1 MRPVL
6 KGKNWVRNRGGRLFA
21 IVLFLLLPW
30 AGCRKKES
38 TDGPLLVSAASD
50 LTEAF
55 DEIGRLFTGQ
65 TGVEIRFNF
74 GSTGQLAQQIE
85 LGAPVDIFAA
95 ASLDNLDEL
104 ERKGRLL
111 AETRRLY
118 AIGQLA
124 IWQQRDQPVPI
135 RALGDLR
142 QTKSG
147 QPFRLERLAIA
158 NPEHAPYGKAAR
170 EALINSGLWDE
181 VQPRLVIG
189 ENVRQAR
196 QYAESGDVG
205 VAIIARSLC
214 GKSGTDEVT
223 AGRCN
228 PVPTAL
234 HQPLQQ
240 GMAIVSGSRHFT
252 AARQFIDL
260 VTGEEGRA
268 ILTRYGFE
276 LPPQPSTGKSP

>member
-1 MRPVL
+1 MRRLVKGDNQASRKGAGRVL
-6 KGKNWVRNRGGRLFA
+6 A
-21 IVLFLLLPW
+21 LLLLLIPLG
-30 AGCRKKES
+30 ACRES
-38 TDGPLLVSAASD
+38 APASGPLLISAASD

-55 DEIGRLFTGQ
+55 DEIGRLFTAR
-65 TGVEIRFNF
+65 TGIAVRFNF

-95 ASLDNLDEL
+95 ASLDYLDEL
-104 ERKGRLL
+104 ERKGHLL

-124 IWQQRDQPVPI
+124 IWQRSDQGVVI
-135 RALGDLR
+135 RSLGDLR
-142 QTKSG
+142 QTQSG
-147 QPFRLERLAIA
+147 RPLSWERMAIA

-170 EALINSGLWDE
+170 EALLSSGLWNE

-205 VAIIARSLC
+205 LAIIARSLC
-214 GKSGTDEVT
+214 GKSGVT
-223 AGRCN
+223 ETAAGRCS
-228 PVPTAL
+228 PIPTEL
-234 HQPLQQ
+234 HQPLRQ
-240 GMAIVSGSRHFT
+240 GMAIVTGSLRPD
-252 AARQFIDL
+252 AARRFIDL
-260 VTGEEGRA
+260 VTGEEGRS
-268 ILTRYGFE
+268 ILARYGFG